1 MGLSD
6 EIQTQIDHTL
16 QQLPT
21 SQQGTIR
28 KVYSDPTFVDIQLD
42 AGIVNYVKCIGTA
55 EVGAEAVLL
64 FLNNSHNEYIVI
76 TQTNIDENMLERI
89 IEEVIGDEIDLSNY
103 YTITEINGI
112 LSSYATI
119 GYLNTNFAR
128 AIHTHSQ
135 YITRGEISDL
145 DINLTTLE
153 LVPFEDNE
161 NGVIC
166 FDRVQK
172 TIDELDIDLKADT
185 LSNGYLKIEVDL
197 IEVTRSVNDGNNS

>member
-1 MGLSD
+1 MAERTLSS
-6 EIQTQIDHTL
+6 EIQIQIDHAL

-21 SQQGTIR
+21 SQQVTIR

-64 FLNNSHNEYIVI
+64 FLNNNHNEYIVI
-76 TQTNIDENMLERI
+76 TQTNIDEDMLEKI

-112 LSSYATI
+112 LSSYTTI
-119 GYLNTNFAR
+119 GYLNSNFAR
-128 AIHTHSQ
+128 IQHTHSQ
-135 YITRGEISDL
+135 YISRNEIHDL
-145 DINLTTLE
+145 DIDLTTLN

-161 NGVIC
+161 NGVMC

-172 TIDELDIDLKADT
+172 TIEELDIDLSVDT
-185 LSNGYLKIEVDL
+185 MTNGYLKIDVNL
-197 IEVTRSVNDGNNS
+197 IEKTRSN

>member
-1 MGLSD
+1 MSERTLSS
-6 EIQTQIDHTL
+6 EIQIQIDHTL
-16 QQLPT
+16 QQLPA
-21 SQQGTIR
+21 SQQGTIK

-42 AGIVNYVKCIGTA
+42 AGIVNYVKCMGTA

-76 TQTNIDENMLERI
+76 TQTNIDEDMLEKI

-112 LSSYATI
+112 LSSYTTI
-119 GYLNTNFAR
+119 GYLNSNFAR
-128 AIHTHSQ
+128 IQHTHSQ
-135 YITRGEISDL
+135 YISRNEIHDL
-145 DINLTTLE
+145 DIDLTTLN

-161 NGVIC
+161 NGVMC

-172 TIDELDIDLKADT
+172 TIEELDISLTADT
-185 LSNGYLKIEVDL
+185 MSNGYLKIEANL
-197 IEVTRSVNDGNNS
+197 IERSS